1 MEVQKKG
8 ISMSKNHRSIF
19 TPSTS
24 KDRSKNFDDYWIFS
38 QNHSGSLL
46 EDDKDLSKKREKLKY
61 FQEHPVRSRKPLENP
76 EVFYRNYVELKD
88 DPTKIDRKT
97 LLLMCIYKF
106 ARHEWV
112 GISSAWEAIPNMANS
127 KTVKEKISRHHLA
140 EEFCHVRFFHEMFR
154 TFHLDKVEWV
164 PLTPFKQRIY
174 KIFPYIPGAIMNPPA
189 FVTELMGITFYL
201 HVDALLNDVFSDEPE
216 ARERV
221 RELLHEIMVDEVA
234 HVGQR
239 RNFIGPLG
247 IKMARWM
254 VKPLYGAFF
263 NDIPESK
270 YLLNVD
276 QMIKDG
282 RDFNY
287 STIPGNLL
295 ERSWI
300 PSYCQ

>member
-1 MEVQKKG
+1 
-8 ISMSKNHRSIF
+8 
-19 TPSTS
+19 
-24 KDRSKNFDDYWIFS
+24 
-38 QNHSGSLL
+38 
-46 EDDKDLSKKREKLKY
+46 
-61 FQEHPVRSRKPLENP
+61 
-76 EVFYRNYVELKD
+76 
-88 DPTKIDRKT
+88 
-97 LLLMCIYKF
+97 
-106 ARHEWV
+106 
-112 GISSAWEAIPNMANS
+112 
-127 KTVKEKISRHHLA
+127 VKEKISRHHLA

-164 PLTPFKQRIY
+164 PLSPFKQWVY
-174 KIFPYIPGAIMNPPA
+174 KIFPHIPGSIMNPPA

-239 RNFIGPLG
+239 RNFIGSLG
-247 IKMARWM
+247 IRMSRWM
-254 VKPLYGAFF
+254 VNPLYRAFF

-282 RDFNY
+282 VAFNY
-287 STIPGNLL
+287 SSIPARLL

-300 PSYCQ
+300 PSYCQG